1 MQADLHHAMRQ
12 LIDKSLA
19 GEGSSQGLSP
29 HGLSPEE
36 QHELGEHL
44 RACAQCE
51 SYASDGR
58 RAIAALSGFS
68 FAADPGA
75 QEKIH
80 AALTLRAQQLQ
91 AAQPARTRMVRIV
104 QATIAALALTIAGSF
119 GALHAGD
126 LLAAVLHLPAA
137 QAQTGLLTFWIAPS
151 WCFALLLP
159 VLLLVSARSANRKG
173 QIL

>member
-19 GEGSSQGLSP
+19 GEASP
-29 HGLSPEE
+29 QE
-36 QHELGEHL
+36 QHALGEHL

-51 SYASDGR
+51 SYASHGR
-58 RAIAALSGFS
+58 RAIAALSGFA
-68 FAADPGA
+68 FVPDPGS

-80 AALTLRAQQLQ
+80 AALALRAQQLQ
-91 AAQPARTRMVRIV
+91 AAEPRTRMVRIIQITV
-104 QATIAALALTIAGSF
+104 AALALTIAGSF
-119 GALHAGD
+119 GAARLGNV
-126 LLAAVLHLPAA
+126 LATLLHLPAA
-137 QAQTGLLTFWIAPS
+137 QAHTGLLTFWIAPS

>member
-1 MQADLHHAMRQ
+1 MQADLHHAMRH

-19 GEGSSQGLSP
+19 GEASSQVLSP
-29 HGLSPEE
+29 QE
-36 QHELGEHL
+36 QHVLGEHL

-68 FAADPGA
+68 FAADPGS

-80 AALTLRAQQLQ
+80 AALALRARQLQ
-91 AAQPARTRMVRIV
+91 ATEPGRIRMVRIV
-104 QATIAALALTIAGSF
+104 QATAAALLLTIAGSF
-119 GALHAGD
+119 GAAHMGD

-137 QAQTGLLTFWIAPS
+137 QAHTGLLTFWIAPS
-151 WCFALLLP
+151 WCFSLLLP
-159 VLLLVSARSANRKG
+159 VLLFVSARSANRKG

>member
-1 MQADLHHAMRQ
+1 MQADLHNTMRH

-19 GEGSSQGLSP
+19 GEA
-29 HGLSPEE
+29 SPE
-36 QHELGEHL
+36 QQRALREHL
-44 RACAQCE
+44 GACAPCE
-51 SYASDGR
+51 SYASEGR

-68 FAADPGA
+68 FAADPGS

-80 AALTLRAQQLQ
+80 AALALRARQLQ
-91 AAQPARTRMVRIV
+91 AAEPNRVRMVRIV
-104 QATIAALALTIAGSF
+104 QVTVAALALTIAGSF
-119 GALHAGD
+119 GAARIGN
-126 LLAAVLHLPAA
+126 LLAALLHLPAE
-137 QAQTGLLTFWIAPS
+137 QAHTGLLTFWVAPS